1 MKNKLIIEELERLRL
16 LMKYN
21 PKQTLSENI
30 TLISEQWWKEGLE
43 VLTKLSAKESSELLR
58 SLEIMAKEDSSFF
71 SKMVREDG
79 QVLKTQ
85 TEILDA
91 IKAGTL
97 GPQATGSIA
106 KNLFLKGT
114 TQELRLAGAESI
126 TSMGKF
132 AKKYQNMTREEI
144 VSQLLRDTK
153 YTESEAELLAD
164 TYLKKSKLKLEPV
177 KPEPKPEPKPDPL
190 KPEPKPEPKP
200 DPLKP
205 TEPKKWTGKTWDWIK
220 RNWKKLALGA
230 GALWL
235 LWYWFKDEQKIFP
248 TCLLNLM
255 SEEDLKKSSLGEGEI
270 YVSKLNIN
278 DLDKLGG
285 GKFSTNGDFE
295 SILGGYEGTWE
306 KEGETFLIVVG
317 GQNYT
322 FECKEKPPIPP
333 IPPPVPPR
341 PEDNKCKTLPMKA
354 GCIDDSG
361 EGIINKIQECLGVA
375 VTGKLDSATIQKLKE
390 KYGVE
395 ILDQSTYDKIIKDC
409 YETIDDRKFT
419 EI

>member
-1 MKNKLIIEELERLRL
+1 MKKNITEELNRMKLFMGYNSKLTLKENESKLNINL
-16 LMKYN
+16 L
-21 PKQTLSENI
+21 T
-30 TLISEQWWKEGLE
+30 EG
-43 VLTKLSAKESSELLR
+43 KGD
-58 SLEIMAKEDSSFF
+58 II
-71 SKMVREDG
+71 
-79 QVLKTQ
+79 LKTIFKDFEK
-85 TEILDA
+85 TALKTAAEDA
-91 IKAGTL
+91 IKYDREILQDLKGFRSAE
-97 GPQATGSIA
+97 AIA
-106 KNLFLKGT
+106 KAFAEGTMKSGEAVRVIKGFIDNPAIT
-114 TQELRLAGAESI
+114 KELEERAIKIITNQEKFISKYENVTRYAKPEYMEKELVNRGYTKQQAEKL
-126 TSMGKF
+126 TKAF
-132 AKKYQNMTREEI
+132 REE
-144 VSQLLRDTK
+144 R
-153 YTESEAELLAD
+153 AD
-164 TYLKKSKLKLEPV
+164 FFKEPKPVKPEPV
-177 KPEPKPEPKPDPL
+177 KPEPVKPEPV
-190 KPEPKPEPKP
+190 
-200 DPLKP
+200 KP

-255 SEEDLKKSSLGEGEI
+255 SEKDLEKSSLGEGEI
-270 YVSKLNIN
+270 YVSKLNIS

-322 FECKEKPPIPP
+322 FECKGTTPPVPP
-333 IPPPVPPR
+333 IPPPIPPK

-375 VTGKLDSATIQKLKE
+375 VTGKLDSVTIQKLKE

>member
-1 MKNKLIIEELERLRL
+1 MKKNITEELNRMKLFMGYNSKLTLKENESKLNINL
-16 LMKYN
+16 L
-21 PKQTLSENI
+21 
-30 TLISEQWWKEGLE
+30 KEGKFDAVLRAFTKEFEPAVLKNAAKEAMAYDKTILKDLE
-43 VLTKLSAKESSELLR
+43 GSFKNVEAVAKAFAEGTMKDGQALRVIKGFIDNPNIQKQLEERAIKIITNQEKFISKYENVSLYAKPEYMEKELVNRGYTKQQAEKLTKA
-58 SLEIMAKEDSSFF
+58 F
-71 SKMVREDG
+71 
-79 QVLKTQ
+79 
-85 TEILDA
+85 
-91 IKAGTL
+91 
-97 GPQATGSIA
+97 
-106 KNLFLKGT
+106 
-114 TQELRLAGAESI
+114 
-126 TSMGKF
+126 
-132 AKKYQNMTREEI
+132 REE
-144 VSQLLRDTK
+144 R
-153 YTESEAELLAD
+153 AD
-164 TYLKKSKLKLEPV
+164 FFKEPKPVKPEPV
-177 KPEPKPEPKPDPL
+177 KPEPKPE
-190 KPEPKPEPKP
+190 
-200 DPLKP
+200 PLKP

-317 GQNYT
+317 SQNYT
-322 FECKEKPPIPP
+322 FECKDTTPPV
-333 IPPPVPPR
+333 PPPVPPK